1 MNQKVMKQ
9 MSLFGLILIS
19 LFFAGCGVLT
29 PQFSY
34 QGRLTDASGSPLNG
48 QYTFVYSLY
57 NDNSAG
63 DLIYSETE
71 SNVTVENGLFS
82 SVIGPETIAAGLAPE
97 DLAQPL
103 WLEVQVGN
111 GTITETL
118 TPRQKLYG
126 APYAMTLMPGAVV
139 SQTVSADSGLPLN
152 AMLNVENHETSNPL
166 PALRVVGQKGI
177 LLTGSKTSADGSGV
191 TGTIYG
197 APTDDDDLALYSN
210 DGVDVYLDN
219 DSGSL
224 GIFTIRNTAGTE
236 VFSVDESGNYVA
248 AGTKSAVLQ
257 AQGGQR
263 LVYTI
268 ESPEVWLEDFG
279 SDRLQNG
286 AAQVTIDPVFASS
299 VDLEG
304 EYHVF
309 LTPLGESNGLYVT
322 NKTAVGFEVRESG
335 GGSSGIAFDYR
346 IAAHRAGYETLR
358 MPLADEAFGLAE
370 EESGQ

>member
-1 MNQKVMKQ
+1 MKQ

-34 QGRLTDASGSPLNG
+34 QGRLTDASGNPLNG
-48 QYTFVYSLY
+48 QYNFVYSLY
-57 NDNSAG
+57 NDSSTG
-63 DLIYSETE
+63 DLVYTETE

-139 SQTVSADSGLPLN
+139 SQTISTDLGLPLK

-177 LLTGSKTSADGSGV
+177 ELSDLGAGDDGA
-191 TGTIYG
+191 GTIYSRQSG
-197 APTDDDDLALYSN
+197 EYTDLVFQSKDEVEVHIGTGNLAN
-210 DGVDVYLDN
+210 
-219 DSGSL
+219 GS
-224 GIFTIRNTAGTE
+224 FTIFNGSGTN
-236 VFSVDESGNYVA
+236 VFSVNENGDYVA
-248 AGTKSAVLQ
+248 AGSKSAAVQ
-257 AQGGQR
+257 VQGGRR

-279 SDRLQNG
+279 SGQLQNG

-309 LTPLGESNGLYVT
+309 LTPLGDSNGLYVT
-322 NKTAVGFEVRESG
+322 NKTATGFAVRESG
-335 GGSSGIAFDYR
+335 GGSSSIAFDYR